1 LSPQAGAAQLA
12 AFCALVLEDVAL
24 QQALRRCAG
33 TDAFVAAFLDAARQ
47 RGFVLS
53 AEDVH
58 CATRAREYGIA
69 RSLDAEVTATHP
81 PPDGWLPIVA
91 SWHGDELYADWAY
104 FGERHLHAPFFA
116 GDVSNCLLNPF
127 SRLVRC
133 ATLIETIAAWLE
145 TQPHLQPNGFIFHMS
160 RCGSTSL
167 SQMLAAPPSN
177 IVVSEADPIDT
188 VVQARLRRPDLS
200 QDRQARWLT
209 SIVGAL
215 GQKRR
220 GHERAYFIKL
230 DSWHSQE
237 LPLFRRAF
245 PAVPWLFLY
254 RHPIEV
260 LVSHLRVPGAQMLP
274 DGIGAK
280 LYGLERSYGPGYA
293 EDYYAR
299 VLAKIIEP
307 VVQHYRQGGGL
318 LVNYRELPQ
327 ALFATILPHFGVACD
342 EADRA
347 AMTEAARYDAKTPGL
362 AFASDS
368 EAKQHRAT
376 EATHAAAARWLDDP
390 YRRLEALRAGRV
402 C

>member
-1 LSPQAGAAQLA
+1 MSPHAGSAQLA
-12 AFCALVLEDVAL
+12 AFCALLLEDLAL
-24 QQALRRCAG
+24 QQALRRCVG

-47 RGFVLS
+47 RGFVLTADDLHS
-53 AEDVH
+53 AM
-58 CATRAREYGIA
+58 RARDRGIE

-81 PPDGWLPIVA
+81 PSDGWLPIVA

-116 GDVSNCLLNPF
+116 GDVDNCLLNPF

-133 ATLIETIAAWLE
+133 ATPIETIAAWLE
-145 TQPHLQPNGFIFHMS
+145 TQPHLQPSGFIFHMS
-160 RCGSTSL
+160 RCGSTLL

-177 IVVSEADPIDT
+177 IVVSEANPIDT
-188 VVQARLRRPDLS
+188 VVQAHLRRPDLS

-254 RHPIEV
+254 RDPIEV
-260 LVSHLRVPGAQMLP
+260 LLSHLRIPGAQMLP

-280 LYGLERSYGPGYA
+280 LYGLERSYGPGHA

-307 VVQHYRQGGGL
+307 VVQQYGEGGGL

-347 AMTEAARYDAKTPGL
+347 AMTEAARYDAKTPSI

-376 EATHAAAARWLDDP
+376 EATRAAAARWLDGP